1 MSAPPQSDSPERP
14 FERAIHRPV
23 MLAEVVA
30 ALAPRAGK
38 LYLDGTFG
46 AGGYARALLEAAACA
61 VVGIDRD
68 SAAIERGRTLAATYG
83 ERLALIEGRFG
94 DMAALLATRGIAQVD
109 GIALDLGVSS
119 PQLDDAARG
128 FSFRADGPLDM
139 RMGRDGETAADLVN
153 RLPERELATLIAE
166 LGEERHARRVSRAIV
181 HARAAAPIT
190 RTAALAQIVRG
201 AVPPAKDGIDP
212 ATRTFQALRLQ
223 VNDELGELDRG
234 LASAERLL
242 APGGRLAVVAFHS
255 LEDRPVKSFLRE
267 RSSEASGASRHAP
280 RPSACCSAGRSARA
294 TPSSTPIR
302 ARARHACAP
311 PSAPPR
317 RPGRPSRWARE
328 AADGAHLPGVARAR
342 LVHRL
347 VGLSAQVRGAASRGP
362 ARQGQSPD
370 PGRPGVDPDPARRV
384 ELPEP
389 A

>member
-1 MSAPPQSDSPERP
+1 
-14 FERAIHRPV
+14 

-30 ALAPRAGK
+30 ALAPCAGK

-46 AGGYARALLEAAACA
+46 AGGYTHALLEAAACA

-68 SAAIERGRTLAATYG
+68 PAAIERGRALAASYG
-83 ERLALIEGRFG
+83 DRLALIEGRFG

-119 PQLDDAARG
+119 PQLDEPSRG

-139 RMGRDGETAADLVN
+139 RMGRGGETAADLVN
-153 RLPERELATLIAE
+153 RLPERELAALIAE

-181 HARAAAPIT
+181 RARAAAPIT
-190 RTAALAQIVRG
+190 RTAALAEIVRG
-201 AVPPAKDGIDP
+201 AVPAAKDGIDP

-255 LEDRPVKSFLRE
+255 LEDRRVKSFLRE

-280 RPSACCSAGRSARA
+280 LPTARRAATFRLLQRRAQRPGDAEQAANPRARSARL
-294 TPSSTPIR
+294 R
-302 ARARHACAP
+302 AAERTTAPAWVSGGAC
-311 PSAPPR
+311 
-317 RPGRPSRWARE
+317 
-328 AADGAHLPGVARAR
+328 
-342 LVHRL
+342 
-347 VGLSAQVRGAASRGP
+347 
-362 ARQGQSPD
+362 
-370 PGRPGVDPDPARRV
+370 
-384 ELPEP
+384 
-389 A
+389 